1 MKLIYLFLFACI
13 FASLL
18 PDAAFAS
25 VETAPGFGEV
35 DYEDSKTTYELI
47 CDLRKMFCGGTA
59 IAIVSFVVITI
70 GFLIFRGKLN
80 WGFMLVL
87 LTGVFIFVGASQITE
102 IIARPPPGI
111 GVVQACDC

>member
-1 MKLIYLFLFACI
+1 MKLIYISLFIAVFAT
-13 FASLL
+13 LL
-18 PDAAFAS
+18 PNYALA
-25 VETAPGFGEV
+25 TAEAEPEFGEV
-35 DYEDSKTTYELI
+35 DYEDSKTTYELM

-59 IAIVSFVVITI
+59 IAIVSFVIITI

-102 IIARPPPGI
+102 IIASPPPGL